1 VFTEEETTMYAV
13 IRSGGKQYR
22 VTPGQTIRLESVA
35 GEGGAKGEFGGG
47 LLVEKEREVEM
58 GNTAGAESKNQA
70 TGLEQDRSKKIL
82 VFKKKRKKQYRRT
95 QGHRQ
100 DYTAVRIDNIIV

>member
-1 VFTEEETTMYAV
+1 MYAV

-22 VTPGQTIRLESVA
+22 VAPGQTIRLEKLA
-35 GEGGAKGEFGGG
+35 GDVGAKVELGNV
-47 LLVEKEREVEM
+47 LLVENDGKTQVGNPLITSAKIEATVVEHDRE
-58 GNTAGAESKNQA
+58 
-70 TGLEQDRSKKIL
+70 KKIL

>member
-1 VFTEEETTMYAV
+1 MYAV

-22 VTPGQTIRLESVA
+22 VAPGQTVRLERVA
-35 GEGGAKGEFGGG
+35 GDVGAKVELGNV
-47 LLVEKEREVEM
+47 LLVEND
-58 GNTAGAESKNQA
+58 GNIQVGSPVIANAKIEGTV
-70 TGLEQDRSKKIL
+70 LEQDRSKKIL

>member
-1 VFTEEETTMYAV
+1 MYAV

-22 VTPGQTIRLESVA
+22 VAPGQTIRLEKLT
-35 GEGGAKGEFGGG
+35 GEVGAKVELGNV
-47 LLVEKEREVEM
+47 LLVENDGKIQV
-58 GNTAGAESKNQA
+58 GSPLVANAKIQA
-70 TGLEQDRSKKIL
+70 TVLEHDRSKKVL

-100 DYTAVRIDNIIV
+100 DYTAVRIDNIIL

>member
-1 VFTEEETTMYAV
+1 MFAV

-22 VTPGQTIRLESVA
+22 VTPGQTVRLETVVGDVGSKV
-35 GEGGAKGEFGGG
+35 ELKEV
-47 LLVEKEREVEM
+47 LLVDND
-58 GNTAGAESKNQA
+58 GSLSIGAPLVANARIEA
-70 TGLEQDRSKKIL
+70 TVVEQDRKKKIL

-100 DYTAVRIDNIIV
+100 DYTAVRIDSIIV

>member
-1 VFTEEETTMYAV
+1 MYAV

-22 VTPGQTIRLESVA
+22 VAPGETVRLESVA
-35 GEGGAKGEFGGG
+35 GEIGAKVELGNV
-47 LLVEKEREVEM
+47 LLVENDGTVQV
-58 GNTAGAESKNQA
+58 GNPLLANAKIEA
-70 TGLEQDRSKKIL
+70 TVLEHDRAKKIL

-100 DYTAVRIDNIIV
+100 NYTAVRIDNIIV

>member
-1 VFTEEETTMYAV
+1 MYAV

-22 VTPGQTIRLESVA
+22 VAPGQTIRLEKLA
-35 GEGGAKGEFGGG
+35 GDVGDKVE
-47 LLVEKEREVEM
+47 LCNVWLVENYDKVKL
-58 GNTAGAESKNQA
+58 GNTLIASEKIEA
-70 TGLEQDRSKKIL
+70 TVVEHDRDKKIL

-95 QGHRQ
+95 LGHRQ

>member
-1 VFTEEETTMYAV
+1 MYAV

-22 VTPGQTIRLESVA
+22 VAPGQTIRLEKVT
-35 GEGGAKGEFGGG
+35 GEVGPKVELGDV
-47 LLVEKEREVEM
+47 LLVENE
-58 GNTAGAESKNQA
+58 GNIQVGSPVVANAKIQA
-70 TGLEQDRSKKIL
+70 TVLEHDRAKKIL

-100 DYTAVRIDNIIV
+100 DYTAVRIDSIVV

>member
-1 VFTEEETTMYAV
+1 MYAV

-22 VTPGQTIRLESVA
+22 VAPGETVRLESVA
-35 GEGGAKGEFGGG
+35 GEIGAKVELGNV
-47 LLVEKEREVEM
+47 LLVEND
-58 GNTAGAESKNQA
+58 GNVQVGNPLLANAKIEA
-70 TGLEQDRSKKIL
+70 TVLEHDRAKKIL

-100 DYTAVRIDNIIV
+100 NYTAVRIDNIIV

>member
-1 VFTEEETTMYAV
+1 MYAV

-22 VTPGQTIRLESVA
+22 VTPGQTVRLEKVT
-35 GEGGAKGEFGGG
+35 GEVGSKVELGDV
-47 LLVEKEREVEM
+47 LLVENE
-58 GNTAGAESKNQA
+58 GNIQVGSPLVANAKIQA
-70 TGLEQDRSKKIL
+70 TVLEHDRAKKIL

-100 DYTAVRIDNIIV
+100 DYTAVRIDSITV

>member
-1 VFTEEETTMYAV
+1 MYAV

-22 VTPGQTIRLESVA
+22 VAPGQTVRLETLA
-35 GEGGAKGEFGGG
+35 GEVGAKIQLGDV
-47 LLVEKEREVEM
+47 LLVENE
-58 GNTAGAESKNQA
+58 GNVNVGKPVVANAKIEA
-70 TGLEQDRSKKIL
+70 TVLEHDRSKKTL

-100 DYTAVRIDNIIV
+100 NYTAVRIDNIIV

>member
-1 VFTEEETTMYAV
+1 MYAV

-22 VTPGQTIRLESVA
+22 VAPGQTIRLETLA
-35 GEGGAKGEFGGG
+35 GEVGAKVELGDV
-47 LLVEKEREVEM
+47 LLVENE
-58 GNTAGAESKNQA
+58 GNVQVGSPLITNAKVQA
-70 TGLEQDRSKKIL
+70 TVLEHDRAKKIL

>member
-1 VFTEEETTMYAV
+1 MYAV

-22 VTPGQTIRLESVA
+22 VAPGETIRLESVA
-35 GEGGAKGEFGGG
+35 GEIGAKVELGNV
-47 LLVEKEREVEM
+47 LLVENDGDVQV
-58 GNTAGAESKNQA
+58 GNSLLANAKIEA
-70 TGLEQDRSKKIL
+70 TVLEHDRAKKIL

-100 DYTAVRIDNIIV
+100 NYTAVRIDNIIV

>member
-1 VFTEEETTMYAV
+1 MYAV

-22 VTPGQTIRLESVA
+22 VAPGQTIRLESLT
-35 GEGGAKGEFGGG
+35 GEVGAKIELGDV
-47 LLVEKEREVEM
+47 LLVENEGNIQIGKPLVANAKIEATVIER
-58 GNTAGAESKNQA
+58 
-70 TGLEQDRSKKIL
+70 DRAKKIL

-100 DYTAVRIDNIIV
+100 DFMTVRIENIIV

>member
-1 VFTEEETTMYAV
+1 MYAV

-22 VTPGQTIRLESVA
+22 VAPGQTIRLESLA
-35 GEGGAKGEFGGG
+35 GDVGAKIELGDV
-47 LLVEKEREVEM
+47 LLVENEGNVEI
-58 GNTAGAESKNQA
+58 GSPLVANAKIQVTVVEH
-70 TGLEQDRSKKIL
+70 DRQKKIR
-82 VFKKKRKKQYRRT
+82 VFKKRRKKQYRRT

>member
-1 VFTEEETTMYAV
+1 MYAV

-22 VTPGQTIRLESVA
+22 VAPGQTIRLETVA
-35 GEGGAKGEFGGG
+35 GEVGAKVELGDV
-47 LLVEKEREVEM
+47 LLVENE
-58 GNTAGAESKNQA
+58 GNVQVGNPLIASAKVQA
-70 TGLEQDRSKKIL
+70 TVLEHDRAKKIL

-100 DYTAVRIDNIIV
+100 DYTAVRIDNIIL

>member
-1 VFTEEETTMYAV
+1 MYAV

-22 VTPGQTIRLESVA
+22 VTPGQTVRLEKVT
-35 GEGGAKGEFGGG
+35 GEVGSKVELGDV
-47 LLVEKEREVEM
+47 LLVENE
-58 GNTAGAESKNQA
+58 GNIQVGSPVVANARIQA
-70 TGLEQDRSKKIL
+70 TVLEHDRAKKIL

-100 DYTAVRIDNIIV
+100 DYTAVRIDSITV